1 MRMPQLIQSLMGRNV
16 PPLVCLLLVACG
28 STRAV
33 RHMQTEPAATHALDI
48 VYTAGG
54 GRDCDAEQIACFR
67 RCWNTPPPYPI
78 ERGKKGH
85 DKYCTKKCREEY
97 MECIKQ
103 TEASPLVFPS
113 MESAR
118 TWLEDHETEVVV
130 GTVVIVAG
138 TAFVVSTA
146 AAGALVLVP
155 LLAL

>member
-1 MRMPQLIQSLMGRNV
+1 
-16 PPLVCLLLVACG
+16 
-28 STRAV
+28 
-33 RHMQTEPAATHALDI
+33 MQGAPRPTEALDI
-48 VYTAGG
+48 VYTSGG
-54 GRDCDAEQIACFR
+54 ARDCDAEQIACFR

-103 TEASPLVFPS
+103 KEASPLVFPD
-113 MESAR
+113 MQSAKA
-118 TWLEDHETEVVV
+118 WLEVHETEVVV
-130 GTVVIVAG
+130 GSVVLVAG